1 MAENKKNKE
10 IIGKIIAVSDLNVT
24 VLCVGV
30 TVKNKDILMTE
41 HNGKTYRFEVSDVN
55 GNQVSCIPL
64 ERVVGL
70 KKGLEVWKI
79 ADSLEITYNDNM
91 LGRVFS
97 SYGEAIDN
105 KPEAEGVKRSIY
117 AKNLTL
123 EEIDI
128 SGEVLWTGIKVLDFF
143 APMQKGYKMG
153 LLGGAGVGKTV
164 LIKELIHNVYTNSNS
179 NSVFVGVGERSR
191 EGKELYDEMTE
202 ANLLAKM
209 SIV

>member
-1 MAENKKNKE
+1 MDQNKNKKE

-24 VLCVGV
+24 VLCVGS
-30 TVKNKDILMTE
+30 TVKNKEILMTE
-41 HNGKTYRFEVSDVN
+41 YNGKTYRFEVSDVN

-64 ERVVGL
+64 ERVIGL
-70 KKGLEVWKI
+70 KKGLEVVKLS
-79 ADSLEITYNDNM
+79 DNLEITYNDNM

-128 SGEVLWTGIKVLDFF
+128 SGEPLWTGIKVLDFF

-153 LLGGAGVGKTV
+153 DKVIRPSTV
-164 LIKELIHNVYTNSNS
+164 AV
-179 NSVFVGVGERSR
+179 
-191 EGKELYDEMTE
+191 
-202 ANLLAKM
+202 AQ
-209 SIV
+209 